1 MTTGL
6 PAALTAARDLVGPAL
21 REAVETLP
29 SPLMR
34 RVAGYHLGW
43 LDETGAER
51 PGDSG
56 KALRPALAILSA
68 RAVSAP
74 PAVAVPAGIAVEL
87 VHNFSLLHDDLM
99 DGDRERRHRPT
110 AWTLYGDSAAI
121 LAGDALLALAQQVL
135 FEVDGE
141 RALAASRRLTTATQE
156 LIRGQVEDL
165 AFEQRSDVVVSEVL
179 SMVAGKTAAL
189 LACSAAL
196 GAVLAGAP
204 PAAVAALDAF
214 GHELGMAFQLVDDL
228 LGIWG
233 LPEVTGKPVLADL
246 RARKKSVP
254 VVVALNAEGASADR
268 LRAIVAAG
276 GPDGEEEV
284 ALAAKL
290 IEDAGARE
298 WTTAEARRRLAAAE
312 AELDAYDFDPV
323 ACQELADVARFV
335 AARDL

>member
-1 MTTGL
+1 
-6 PAALTAARDLVGPAL
+6 
-21 REAVETLP
+21 
-29 SPLMR
+29 
-34 RVAGYHLGW
+34 
-43 LDETGAER
+43 
-51 PGDSG
+51 
-56 KALRPALAILSA
+56 
-68 RAVSAP
+68 
-74 PAVAVPAGIAVEL
+74 
-87 VHNFSLLHDDLM
+87 M
-99 DGDRERRHRPT
+99 DGDRERRHRAT
-110 AWTLYGDSAAI
+110 AWTLYGDAAAI

-135 FEVDGE
+135 FEVEGE
-141 RALAASRRLTTATQE
+141 RALAASRRLTNATQE

-165 AFEQRSDVVVSEVL
+165 AFEQRSDVAVAEVL

-233 LPEVTGKPVLADL
+233 RPEVTGKPVLADL

-254 VVVALNAEGASADR
+254 VVVALNADGASADR
-268 LRAIVAAG
+268 LRAIFASG

-290 IEDAGARE
+290 IEDAGARD
-298 WTTAEARRRLAAAE
+298 WTAAEARSRLAAAE
-312 AELDAYDFDPV
+312 AELEAYDFDPGV
-323 ACQELADVARFV
+323 RTELADVARFV
-335 AARDL
+335 AAREL

>member
-1 MTTGL
+1 MTSSL
-6 PAALTAARDLVGPAL
+6 PAALTSARDLVGPAL
-21 REAVETLP
+21 RRAVEQLP
-29 SPLMR
+29 SPMIR
-34 RVAGYHLGW
+34 KVAGYHLGW
-43 LDETGAER
+43 LDEDGAER

-56 KALRPALAILSA
+56 KALRPALAVLSA
-68 RAVSAP
+68 QAVSAP
-74 PAVAVPAGIAVEL
+74 AAVAVPAGIAVEL

-99 DGDRERRHRPT
+99 DGDTERRHRAT
-110 AWTLYGDSAAI
+110 AWTLYGDAAAI

-135 FEVDGE
+135 FEVEGD
-141 RALAASRRLTTATQE
+141 RALQASRRLTNATQE

-165 AFEQRSDVVVSEVL
+165 AFERRGDVAVAEVM

-233 LPEVTGKPVLADL
+233 HPEVTGKPVLADL

-254 VVVALNAEGASADR
+254 VVVALNADGASADR
-268 LRAIVAAG
+268 LRAIFAG
-276 GPDGEEEV
+276 GGPEGEEDV

-290 IEDAGARE
+290 IEDAGGRDWTARE
-298 WTTAEARRRLAAAE
+298 ARARLDCAI
-312 AELDAYDFDPV
+312 AELEAYDFEPTV
-323 ACQELADVARFV
+323 RADLEEVARFV
-335 AARDL
+335 ASREL

>member
-1 MTTGL
+1 MTQGL
-6 PAALTAARDLVGPAL
+6 PRALLDARDLVGPAL
-21 REAVETLP
+21 RAAVEQLP
-29 SPLMR
+29 SPLIR
-34 RVAGYHLGW
+34 QVAGYHLGW
-43 LDETGAER
+43 LDERGDER
-51 PGDSG
+51 AGDSG
-56 KALRPALAILSA
+56 KALRPALAVLSA

-74 PAVAVPAGIAVEL
+74 AGVAVPAAIAVEL

-99 DGDRERRHRPT
+99 DGDTERRHRAT
-110 AWTLYGDSAAI
+110 AWALYGDSAAI

-135 FEVDGE
+135 FEVEGE
-141 RALAASRRLTTATQE
+141 RALQASRRLTHATQE

-165 AFEQRSDVVVSEVL
+165 AFERRGDVTTAEVL

-233 LPEVTGKPVLADL
+233 RPEVTGKPVLADL
-246 RARKKSVP
+246 RSRKKSVP
-254 VVVALNAEGASADR
+254 VVVALAADGASAER
-268 LRAIVAAG
+268 LRAMFAAG
-276 GPDGEEEV
+276 GPEGEEEV

-290 IEDAGARE
+290 VEDAGARD
-298 WTTAEARRRLAAAE
+298 WTAREAAARLDAAV
-312 AELDAYDFDPV
+312 AELDAFEFDPTV
-323 ACQELADVARFV
+323 RAELAEIAHFV
-335 AARDL
+335 ASRDL

>member
-1 MTTGL
+1 MTNGL
-6 PAALTAARDLVGPAL
+6 PDALAAARDLVAPAL
-21 REAVETLP
+21 RRAVETLP
-29 SPLMR
+29 SPLIR
-34 RVAGYHLGW
+34 QVAGYHLGW
-43 LDETGAER
+43 LDEHGDER
-51 PGDSG
+51 SGDSG
-56 KALRPALAILSA
+56 KALRPALAVLSA
-68 RAVSAP
+68 RAVFTAP
-74 PAVAVPAGIAVEL
+74 EIAVPAAIAVEL

-99 DGDRERRHRPT
+99 DGDKERRHRPT

-135 FEVDGE
+135 FEVEGE
-141 RALAASRRLTTATQE
+141 RALQASRKLTNATQE

-165 AFEQRSDVVVSEVL
+165 AFERRGDVSVAEVL

-233 LPEVTGKPVLADL
+233 EPEVTGKPVLADL

-254 VVVALNAEGASADR
+254 VVVALNADGASGDR
-268 LRAIVAAG
+268 LRALFAAG
-276 GPDGEEEV
+276 GPDGEEDV

-298 WTTAEARRRLAAAE
+298 WTTAEARTRLNAAV
-312 AELDAYDFDPV
+312 AELGAYDFDPQV
-323 ACQELADVARFV
+323 SAELADVARFV
-335 AARDL
+335 AARQL